1 MTLIDGVN
9 VNRVILILTLL
20 LLLTGCEES
29 VNTFYTYGLDN
40 SCYKNNN
47 IEKCLIYKPYDVL
60 KVSVNKQN
68 QEISYQL
75 MGVGLD
81 ETNIIFKKINN
92 CVVVD
97 INNFSCE
104 NFVSVNGKITN
115 SKSLGNK
122 IVSSVYWLFEPLSL
136 INRGLNKSVIKFVD
150 NNNSWLSVIGC
161 FLILGFIFSLLGT

>member
-1 MTLIDGVN
+1 
-9 VNRVILILTLL
+9 
-20 LLLTGCEES
+20 
-29 VNTFYTYGLDN
+29 
-40 SCYKNNN
+40 
-47 IEKCLIYKPYDVL
+47 
-60 KVSVNKQN
+60 
-68 QEISYQL
+68 